1 MKNPDG
7 SILQGYFEKANNGT
21 LLIDN
26 ISDIPLETQAKIL
39 RILTEQKFRR
49 VGDDKEIVTNARVLA
64 SSSKDLRSEIESGN
78 FREDLFQRVS
88 IVSINVPDLKSRHT
102 DIPLLVE
109 YFSKKISQNLGKK
122 EFSLKS
128 NLTKLYQHNWLGN
141 VRELR
146 NLVERIIILSEGSNK
161 NADDIINESINAK
174 KSSGSIDFLDFDS
187 PLKTAREQF
196 EKEYL
201 IHQLKKNGSN
211 ISKTAENIGMER
223 SALHRKL
230 TSLGISYK

>member
-1 MKNPDG
+1 MNVFQIDIEP
-7 SILQGYFEKANNGT
+7 LNNR
-21 LLIDN
+21 
-26 ISDIPLETQAKIL
+26 ISDIPLLI
-39 RILTEQKFRR
+39 
-49 VGDDKEIVTNARVLA
+49 
-64 SSSKDLRSEIESGN
+64 
-78 FREDLFQRVS
+78 
-88 IVSINVPDLKSRHT
+88 
-102 DIPLLVE
+102 E

-161 NADDIINESINAK
+161 NADDIINESIKAK
-174 KSSGSIDFLDFDS
+174 KSSGSIDLLDFDS